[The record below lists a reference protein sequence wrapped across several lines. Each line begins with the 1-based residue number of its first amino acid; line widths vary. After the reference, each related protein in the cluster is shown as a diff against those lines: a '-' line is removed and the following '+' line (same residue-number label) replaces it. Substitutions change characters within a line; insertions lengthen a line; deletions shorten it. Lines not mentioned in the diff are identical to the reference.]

1 MRLFKFK
8 DVVGNY
14 EIKSIIQKSLMTNS
28 FPHFTIFSGES
39 GTGKSTCAEISA
51 LSLLCS
57 NPNDFE
63 PCGECDDCK
72 AVMASILHK
81 GTSHRF
87 EKINL
92 ASISGKQD
100 MKSLIEKIFRR
111 DFGDKPVVF
120 ILEEAHILNIADQT
134 ALLEEIDKVPE
145 NVYVMVCTSR
155 PKSLLKEFKNR
166 AVTYNFQR
174 LSPKDS
180 RFLID
185 RECDRLNCPLAN
197 STKNKILSYCHG
209 VPRQIV
215 INLENF
221 IKIGGC
227 SDSELDALFG
237 IVDSSK
243 IRSIFKSFYDTS
255 ELMKLS
261 EELISSRGVAE
272 VLEASKSYIMECCFL
287 ARDLSYRET
296 YLSPEDKRF
305 AKSLGFNTLL
315 SIYNE
320 LKKLDNKSS
329 IEDLE
334 FSLILCGRLMKKVM
348 KEKEEFSEEDL
359 KESSPTERVRESNEV
374 RQDRIHETS
383 NFKKLNTS
391 TIRSKLR

>member
-14 EIKSIIQKSLMTNS
+14 EIKSIIQRSLLTKS
-28 FPHFTIFSGES
+28 FPHFTLFVGDS

-51 LSLLCS
+51 LSLLCE
-57 NPNDFE
+57 NHEDFE
-63 PCGECDDCK
+63 PCGQCNDCK
-72 AVMASILHK
+72 SVMASILHK
-81 GTSHRF
+81 GSSRRF

-92 ASISGKQD
+92 AQVSGKQD

-111 DFGDKPVVF
+111 DFGERPVVF

-134 ALLEEIDKVPE
+134 ALLEEIDKVPS

-155 PKSLLKEFKNR
+155 PKSLLKEFRNR
-166 AVTYNFQR
+166 AVTYTFQK

-185 RECDRLNCPLAN
+185 RECERLDYPMPT

-215 INLENF
+215 INVENY

-227 SDSELDALFG
+227 SDEELDALFG
-237 IVDSSK
+237 IVDSSR
-243 IRSIFKSFYDTS
+243 IRAIFKSFYDTS

-261 EELISSRGVAE
+261 EELITSRGVYE
-272 VLEASKSYIMECCFL
+272 VLEACKSYIMECCFL

-305 AKSLGFNTLL
+305 AKLLGFNTLL
-315 SIYNE
+315 NIYNE
-320 LKKLDNKSS
+320 LRKLDGKSS
-329 IEDLE
+329 LEDFE
-334 FSLILCGRLMKKVM
+334 FSLILCGRLMKRAVKD
-348 KEKEEFSEEDL
+348 KEEFDQEELRDSTPMERASES
-359 KESSPTERVRESNEV
+359 KET
-374 RQDRIHETS
+374 RQDRISESH
-383 NFKKLNTS
+383 NFTRLTPNS
-391 TIRSKLR
+391 IRSKLL